1 MILQHMLM
9 TAWNWRQSVC
19 PGTSWR
25 KSDTLELKRVK
36 KQTSVIA
43 PRKNMV
49 SRVFAMT
56 LRG

>member
-1 MILQHMLM
+1 MLM
-9 TAWNWRQSVC
+9 TAWNCRQSVC

-25 KSDTLELKRVK
+25 KSDTLELKSVK
-36 KQTSVIA
+36 KQTRVMA